1 MHPLV
6 AEFAPSEGR
15 SSELEIIRGEQ
26 RPLHVATGFVIGGT
40 VSSLFWGLLGVAIWL
55 ALR

>member
-6 AEFAPSEGR
+6 AAFAPSEGR

-40 VSSLFWGLLGVAIWL
+40 VSGLFWVLLGVTLWL
-55 ALR
+55 LI